1 MKMAILISNEVIKK
15 SKLNEGEF
23 KTELA
28 TWLYD
33 KELLTLAQA
42 AKFAELSRLA
52 FQKELAKRKI
62 YLKISE
68 QDVMDDV
75 RTLQSLKLL

>member
-1 MKMAILISNEVIKK
+1 MAILISDEVIKK
-15 SKLNEGEF
+15 SKFNEGEF

-33 KELLTLAQA
+33 KEILTLAQA
-42 AKFAELSRLA
+42 AKFAGLARLA
-52 FQKELAKRKI
+52 FQKELAKRDI
-62 YLKISE
+62 FLKISGE
-68 QDVMDDV
+68 DVMDDI

>member
-1 MKMAILISNEVIKK
+1 MSILISDEVIKK
-15 SKLNEGEF
+15 SKFDEAGF

-33 KELLTLAQA
+33 KEILTLAQA
-42 AKFAELSRLA
+42 AKFAGLTRLV
-52 FQKELAKRKI
+52 FQKELAKRDI
-62 YLKISE
+62 YLKISGE
-68 QDVMDDV
+68 DVMDDI

>member
-1 MKMAILISNEVIKK
+1 MSILISDEVIKK
-15 SKLNEGEF
+15 SKFNEVEF

-33 KELLTLAQA
+33 KEILTLSQA
-42 AKFAELSRLA
+42 AKFAGLARPA
-52 FQKELAKRKI
+52 FQKELAKRDI
-62 YLKISE
+62 FLKISGE
-68 QDVMDDV
+68 DVLDDI